1 MLRTLNQVLIR
12 DQLDVWNQ
20 LAEHYLAVS
29 ENYSSGIPKLKSCIY
44 YKIKQFKLSKGKE
57 KDLLNLTKR
66 ISYDQ
71 LQLSSPPTAQ
81 PTTPEQVDLDTG
93 PAMPDCANSG
103 PQLPTFYLHQE
114 TESFANVT
122 SKVKA
127 LLKQGS
133 KLRNI
138 S

>member
-1 MLRTLNQVLIR
+1 MTS

-20 LAEHYLAVS
+20 LTERDLAVS
-29 ENYSSGIPKLKSCIY
+29 ENYSLGIPKLKSCIS
-44 YKIKQFKLSKGKE
+44 YKIKQFKLSKDKK
-57 KDLLNLTKR
+57 KDLLNQTKR

-71 LQLSSPPTAQ
+71 LRPSSPPTAQ

-93 PAMPDCANSG
+93 PAMPDLSNSG

-114 TESFANVT
+114 TDSFAKVM
-122 SKVKA
+122 SKVKS
-127 LLKQGS
+127 LWKQGS

-138 S
+138 